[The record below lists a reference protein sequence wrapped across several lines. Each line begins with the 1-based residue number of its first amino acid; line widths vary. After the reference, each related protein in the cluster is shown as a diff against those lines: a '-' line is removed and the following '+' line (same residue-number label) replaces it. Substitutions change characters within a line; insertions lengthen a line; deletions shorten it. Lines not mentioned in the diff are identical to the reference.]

1 MAIEF
6 QMPKLG
12 LTMEAGT
19 IVNWLVPDLAE
30 VTAGQAV
37 LVIETD
43 KVETE
48 VESAGTGRLVQIGQ
62 IGESYACGLQIGW
75 FLSAG
80 EAAPAVV
87 APLVPQVASTA
98 STPAPVAGP
107 GVVRRAADGRFA
119 ASPNARRV
127 ARRRGIDISLVA
139 GTGPDGRVVSED
151 VERYVPATRP
161 AAAAVATTAGSGGAA
176 TAAATQLARLLG
188 IPLASVMTASP
199 DGQVGREDVAE
210 YARSLIAK
218 ALAAPASPVMPKGL
232 SAMRRTIATR
242 MHQSLQDMAQLT
254 LTMDADMGMV
264 IADRN
269 RRKSEGEEIPGFTDY
284 VIKAAALALRSHPYV
299 NSQFTPGGIELLD
312 DIHVGMAVAVSGG
325 LLVPVIRDADSRDL
339 ADLSR
344 ESTRLAD
351 AARTGKLTL
360 AEMEGGTFSVTAL
373 GMFGVDAFT
382 PVINPPNSGILGVGR
397 MRDDVSWQGDTP
409 RKVTRL
415 TLSLT
420 WDHRVFDG
428 APAAEFARTIT
439 TMLQD
444 AAVWVRA

>member
-1 MAIEF
+1 MATEF

-12 LTMEAGT
+12 LTMEQGT
-19 IVNWLVPDLAE
+19 IINWLVPDGAA

-48 VESAGTGRLVQIGQ
+48 VESAGSGRLVQVGK
-62 IGESYACGLQIGW
+62 IGEAYACGLQIGW
-75 FLSAG
+75 FLADG
-80 EAAPAVV
+80 EA
-87 APLVPQVASTA
+87 
-98 STPAPVAGP
+98 TPALAAPTVGVPTAAATAAATVATTAFHRPAG
-107 GVVRRAADGRFA
+107 GRVA

-127 ARRRGIDISLVA
+127 ARERGYDIHQIP
-139 GTGPDGRVVSED
+139 GTGPGGRVVSED
-151 VERYVPATRP
+151 VERFQPAARTAAAVGAMPMVMTAGATP
-161 AAAAVATTAGSGGAA
+161 AAA
-176 TAAATQLARLLG
+176 QLAKLLG
-188 IPLASVMTASP
+188 LPLASVMTASP
-199 DGQVGREDVAE
+199 DGLVGREDVAE

-218 ALAAPASPVMPKGL
+218 ALAAPAPVVPKGL

-254 LTMDADMGMV
+254 LTMDADMGAV

-269 RRKSEGEEIPGFTDY
+269 RRKTAEAETPGFTDY
-284 VIKAAALALRSHPYV
+284 VIKAAALGLRRHPYV
-299 NSQFTPGGIELLD
+299 NSQFGASGIDLLD
-312 DIHVGMAVAVSGG
+312 DVHIGLAVAVEGG
-325 LLVPVIRDADSRDL
+325 LLVPVVRDADAREL
-339 ADLSR
+339 ADLSK

-351 AARTGKLTL
+351 AARAGKLTL
-360 AEMEGGTFSVTAL
+360 AEMQGGTFSVTAL

-382 PVINPPNSGILGVGR
+382 PVINPPNAAILGVGR
-397 MRDDVSWQGDTP
+397 MRDDVAWDGDSP

-428 APAAEFARTIT
+428 APAAEFARTVKTI
-439 TMLQD
+439 LED
-444 AAVWVRA
+444 PAVWAGA